1 MKHVDLFPHFS
12 LFMTAFILCCATCKQ
27 PKASTYIAPTHQ
39 ASVDWSGFYSALNQ
53 AERVN
58 DSMYR
63 ECLKKL
69 KQKPQI
75 DRIDHPAIMRAI
87 DY

>member
-1 MKHVDLFPHFS
+1 MKHDYFATFS

-27 PKASTYIAPTHQ
+27 PKASTYIAQPSQ
-39 ASVDWSGFYSALNQ
+39 ASVDWQGFYSALNQ

-69 KQKPQI
+69 KQRQQI
-75 DRIDHPAIMRAI
+75 ERVDYPAIMRAI

>member
-1 MKHVDLFPHFS
+1 MKHDFFASFS
-12 LFMTAFILCCATCKQ
+12 LIMTAFILCCATCKQ
-27 PKASTYIAPTHQ
+27 PKASTYIAPPSQ
-39 ASVDWSGFYSALNQ
+39 ASVDWQGFYSALNQ

-63 ECLKKL
+63 ECLKKI
-69 KQKPQI
+69 KRKPQI
-75 DRIDHPAIMRAI
+75 ERVDYPAIMRAI